1 MKIKFIKK
9 KMNVSLTFIIF
20 LSILAQSNAFIP
32 AKLLSST
39 INIVGNLFECKLY
52 IEKQIFLIL
61 KKLLNL
67 LFNNPTL
74 SSTWKSIISII

>member
-1 MKIKFIKK
+1 MKIKFIK
-9 KMNVSLTFIIF
+9 KMNVSLTFLIF

-52 IEKQIFLIL
+52 IL
-61 KKLLNL
+61 KVEG
-67 LFNNPTL
+67 
-74 SSTWKSIISII
+74 S